1 MKHYVYKITD
11 PITNEYYIGSRSCK
25 CDIIND
31 VYMGSY
37 VSWKPVDKNRLVKT
51 ILKSDFSNR
60 NEANEFEAGII
71 KENINN
77 ELNRNYHI
85 PGIGFANVGCV
96 VVIDEFGK
104 VFNVLKT
111 NEKYISGE
119 FKSIWCG
126 KQHTEETKLKMSKS
140 KKGNPSPNKGKT
152 GIHSKETIE
161 RFRQIAINR
170 PAFTEDTRK
179 KISNALKGKLVGDK
193 NPMYGMVGEL
203 NPNYGNK
210 WSDTQKKIQ
219 SEKLKGKPRSNAVIA
234 KMKIPIIQYDLS
246 GNFIKEWDSLTS
258 AANELKIYV
267 GCINNCLRNRSKS
280 SYGFVWK
287 YKQINNK

>member
-1 MKHYVYKITD
+1 MNHYVYKITD

-31 VYMGSY
+31 AYMGSY
-37 VSWKPVDKNRLVKT
+37 VSWKPTDKNRLVKT

-60 NEANEFEAGII
+60 NEALIYEKAMITEYII
-71 KENINN
+71 D

-85 PGIGFANVGCV
+85 PGDGFVTVGCV
-96 VVIDEFGK
+96 TVYDTNGN

-119 FKSIWCG
+119 FKAIWCG
-126 KQHTEETKLKMSKS
+126 KTHTEEAKLKMSKS
-140 KKGNPSPNKGKT
+140 KKGKPSPNKGKT
-152 GIHSKETIE
+152 GIYSKETIE

-179 KISNALKGKLVGDK
+179 KISNALKGKLSGDK
-193 NPMYGMVGEL
+193 NPMHGMVGEL

-210 WSDTQKKIQ
+210 WSDAQKKIQ
-219 SEKLKGKPRSNAVIA
+219 SEKLKGKKRSNAVIA
-234 KMKIPIIQYDLS
+234 KMKIPIIQYDLT

-258 AANELKIYV
+258 AANELKMYV

-280 SYGFVWK
+280 SYGFMWK
-287 YKQINNK
+287 YKQIDII